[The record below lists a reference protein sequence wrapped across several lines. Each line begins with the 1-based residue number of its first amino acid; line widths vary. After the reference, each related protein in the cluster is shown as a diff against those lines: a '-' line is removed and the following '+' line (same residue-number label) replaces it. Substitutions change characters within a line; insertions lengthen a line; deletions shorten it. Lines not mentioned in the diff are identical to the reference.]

1 MNNRFHAYKSVAPL
15 KPLRLCARAAGSARF
30 HAYKSVAP
38 LKHTGHKPGVDNCW
52 KFYYHLFQP

>member
-1 MNNRFHAYKSVAPL
+1 
-15 KPLRLCARAAGSARF
+15 
-30 HAYKSVAP
+30 VAP